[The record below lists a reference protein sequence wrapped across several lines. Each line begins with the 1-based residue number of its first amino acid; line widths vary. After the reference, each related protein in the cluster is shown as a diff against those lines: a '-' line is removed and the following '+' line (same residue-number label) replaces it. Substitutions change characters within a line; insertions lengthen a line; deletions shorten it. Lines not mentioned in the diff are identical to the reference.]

1 MYSQI
6 ASNKRKTIFVIL
18 LFIVVIAALGWIA
31 SGLYGQPSIFYWTVA
46 ASGIY
51 TLIQY
56 FAASNLALAVN
67 GAREVTKK
75 EEPELY
81 RVVENLS
88 ITTGMPMPKVY
99 VMDDP
104 AMNAFAT
111 GRDPNHSAVC
121 ATTGLLK
128 ALDKTELEA
137 VMAHEMG
144 HVQNYDIRVSI
155 IVFGLVS
162 AIGFLADMLMRFMWF
177 GDRDNRENA
186 SPVFIILGLVA
197 AVLAP
202 IVALLIQLAVSRNR
216 EYLAD
221 STGALTTRHPD
232 GLISALEKIGKQ
244 GAQLKRQNTSTAHLF
259 FANPIKS
266 KSMAGTLANLFSTH
280 PPIEE
285 RIARLRAM
293 GSTL

>member
-1 MYSQI
+1 MYSAI
-6 ASNKRKTIFVIL
+6 ARNKRKTVVVML
-18 LFIVVIAALGWIA
+18 LFVVVIGLLGWIVG
-31 SGLYGQPSIFYWTVA
+31 GLYGEPSLFYWVLIGG
-46 ASGIY
+46 GIY

-56 FAASNLALAVN
+56 FAASKIALAVN
-67 GAREVTKK
+67 GAKEVTKK
-75 EEPELY
+75 EQPQLY

-88 ITTGMPMPKVY
+88 IATGMPMPKVY

-104 AMNAFAT
+104 ALNAFAT
-111 GRDPNHSAVC
+111 GRDPKHAAVC
-121 ATTGLLK
+121 ATTGLLE

-162 AIGFLADMLMRFMWF
+162 AIGFLADMLMHLMWF
-177 GDRDNRENA
+177 GDRDERNS
-186 SPVFIILGLVA
+186 SPVFIILGIVA
-197 AVLAP
+197 AILAP
-202 IVALLIQLAVSRNR
+202 VVALLIQMAVSRSR

-232 GLISALEKIGKQ
+232 GLASALEKIAKQ
-244 GAQLKRQNTSTAHLF
+244 GSQIKRQNTSTAHLF
-259 FANPIKS
+259 FANPLKGKS
-266 KSMAGTLANLFSTH
+266 LAKLFSTH
-280 PPIEE
+280 PPVED

-293 GSTL
+293 GDKL